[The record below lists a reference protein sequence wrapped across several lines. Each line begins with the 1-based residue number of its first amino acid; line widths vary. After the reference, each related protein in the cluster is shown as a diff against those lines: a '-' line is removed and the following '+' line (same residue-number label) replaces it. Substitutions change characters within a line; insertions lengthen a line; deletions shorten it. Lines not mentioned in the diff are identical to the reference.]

1 MYSDYQCT
9 ENTDIKSWYK
19 KDYPDDELGEAINEK
34 ITFYD
39 LFETLDRRKS
49 VYKLLGDDIDSIVR
63 ERIFEKLANIMDV
76 KYEYIY
82 DQWMLCDED

>member
-1 MYSDYQCT
+1 MYCDYQCT

-19 KDYPDDELGEAINEK
+19 KDYSDDELGEAINEK

-39 LFETLDRRKS
+39 LFETLDRCKS

-63 ERIFEKLANIMDV
+63 ERIFEKLADIMDV
-76 KYEYIY
+76 EYEYIY
-82 DQWMLCDED
+82 DQWMLCEED

>member
-1 MYSDYQCT
+1 MYSDYQCA

-19 KDYPDDELGEAINEK
+19 NDYPDDELGEAINEK

-39 LFETLDRRKS
+39 LFETLDRCKS

-76 KYEYIY
+76 EYEYIY
-82 DQWMLCDED
+82 DQWMLCEED

>member
-1 MYSDYQCT
+1 MYSDYQCA
-9 ENTDIKSWYK
+9 ENTNIKSWYK

-82 DQWMLCDED
+82 DQWMLCEED